1 MGSWPFPPVP
11 PHPTPDVASNMT
23 LSPPTPL
30 PRKNS
35 AELSPSPHPASP
47 GGDNKAPAPSTRS
60 APVARARLGSGGGA
74 PFLDSDN
81 YYDDDDDDD
90 DESAVDVAEGEMA
103 VRPTGSGEATAMQ
116 FDLCGSMWKRRGGL
130 GRNREKNW

>member
-1 MGSWPFPPVP
+1 M
-11 PHPTPDVASNMT
+11 
-23 LSPPTPL
+23 

-47 GGDNKAPAPSTRS
+47 GGGNNAPAL
-60 APVARARLGSGGGA
+60 ARARLGSGGGA
-74 PFLDSDN
+74 PFLDSEN

-90 DESAVDVAEGEMA
+90 DDSAVDVAEGEMA